1 MGVVKKINQY
11 EICLINLDPSV
22 GSEMKK
28 TRPCIILSPDEMNDN
43 LKHVIIAPM
52 TKTIRKY
59 PTRVNIKFKSQDG
72 EIALEHIKSLDKLRI
87 VKKIGELEKKTIK
100 EIKKKLQEIFID

>member
-1 MGVVKKINQY
+1 
-11 EICLINLDPSV
+11 
-22 GSEMKK
+22 
-28 TRPCIILSPDEMNDN
+28 
-43 LKHVIIAPM
+43 M

-87 VKKIGELEKKTIK
+87 VDGNKVTNAAILLFAKDEIIHHVHIGR
-100 EIKKKLQEIFID
+100 

>member
-1 MGVVKKINQY
+1 MVKKIHQY

-43 LKHVIIAPM
+43 LKHFIIAPM